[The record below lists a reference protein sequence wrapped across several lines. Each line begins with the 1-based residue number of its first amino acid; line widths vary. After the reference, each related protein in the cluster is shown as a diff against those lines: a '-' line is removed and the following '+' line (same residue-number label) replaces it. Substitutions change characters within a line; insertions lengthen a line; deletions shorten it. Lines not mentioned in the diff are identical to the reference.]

1 MRKTHLNTRFL
12 LVVLALFSVMM
23 TVAPIVSAA
32 EETAAAE
39 SPLTP
44 LGINAGLLF
53 VHTFNFLLVA
63 FLLTF
68 LLWRPAVNFLDA
80 RAAKIQKGLE
90 DAAQAAKARQNAE
103 QEAEQILAK
112 ARAEA
117 SKALEEA
124 RQRGDDLVK
133 QAQTE
138 ARTEADK
145 IKGDARAEAETQ
157 RNAELAGLRDKV
169 IDISVAVAGR
179 ILGENID
186 SKKQASLVSDFFS
199 KLPADAKNLAGK
211 VEVISAMPLNDAE
224 QKKAKSTL
232 GVDDVTFSV
241 DPAILGG
248 VIVRSADKVVDGSV
262 KSGLGDLAARLN

>member
-1 MRKTHLNTRFL
+1 MRKTQLNTRFL
-12 LVVLALFSVMM
+12 LVVLAVMLS
-23 TVAPIVSAA
+23 VAPIVSAA
-32 EETAAAE
+32 EEAVAE

-90 DAAQAAKARQNAE
+90 DAQQAAKARENAE

-112 ARAEA
+112 ARADVN
-117 SKALEEA
+117 KLMEEA
-124 RQRGDDLVK
+124 RQRGEELVK
-133 QAQTE
+133 QAQAQARAE
-138 ARTEADK
+138 AEK
-145 IKGDARAEAETQ
+145 IKSDARAEAEMQ

-179 ILGENID
+179 ILGETID
-186 SKKQASLVSDFFS
+186 SKKQAALVSDFFS
-199 KLPADAKNLAGK
+199 KVPAEARNLGGK
-211 VEVISAMPLNDAE
+211 VEVISAMPLSEAE
-224 QKKAKSTL
+224 QKNAKSTL
-232 GVDDVTFSV
+232 GAEDVVFSV

-248 VIVRSADKVVDGSV
+248 VIVRSSDKIVDGSV
-262 KSGLGDLAARLN
+262 RSGLSSLAARLN